1 MFLLVLLLCFNIV
14 AGQTDVD
21 DIMFTETRE
30 KMLDVLQVCTALRER
45 NNVLLES
52 WNASM
57 SLAEIPS
64 TPKVTH
70 TDLHVVQRDEHGF
83 DNRCVLR

>member
-1 MFLLVLLLCFNIV
+1 
-14 AGQTDVD
+14 
-21 DIMFTETRE
+21 
-30 KMLDVLQVCTALRER
+30 MLEVLQVSNVLRER
-45 NNVLLES
+45 DNVLLES

-57 SLAEIPS
+57 SVAEIPS